1 MAPPILPA
9 IILAGGRATRMGGG
23 DKSLLML
30 AGRPLMGHVIARL
43 KPQCTPHPPIYQRNR
58 QATEAYLHTLCAKK
72 IQAGQILLAG
82 FDFPFGFPGN
92 FAAQITGSQNP
103 LALWEHYAALLVD
116 APNQNNRFDLAN
128 SLNQRFPGI
137 GPFWFNA
144 TRQPLPDLPHK
155 GTYRTHHGL
164 PEKRLCETF
173 TRGAFSCWQL
183 GGAGAICS
191 QAITG
196 MASLSRLCAAFPDKI
211 AIWPFEPLTKPITLV
226 EVWPSLYTTEIC
238 AA

>member
-1 MAPPILPA
+1 LVLTNASPA
-9 IILAGGRATRMGGG
+9 SVRSG
-23 DKSLLML
+23 S
-30 AGRPLMGHVIARL
+30 
-43 KPQCTPHPPIYQRNR
+43 TPH
-58 QATEAYLHTLCAKK
+58 
-72 IQAGQILLAG
+72 
-82 FDFPFGFPGN
+82 
-92 FAAQITGSQNP
+92 
-103 LALWEHYAALLVD
+103 
-116 APNQNNRFDLAN
+116 
-128 SLNQRFPGI
+128 
-137 GPFWFNA
+137 A